1 MCLIGII
8 LVWFDRKCKY
18 YCLLFPKKL
27 LTLLNINRDWLIL
40 AWLWETYFKIHWSKF
55 EKKTT
60 VLYKKRYS
68 RRFSLNVFLSSP
80 FQLYKTHFIF
90 QSFAFNNR
98 NISKLSIYRVIF
110 PTQEACNAV
119 QYFKIL
125 KKCNLWDILGT
136 FFHSLH
142 NAFFVEVEKTTFSMI
157 AM

>member
-55 EKKTT
+55 EKKKTT

-125 KKCNLWDILGT
+125 KKVQ
-136 FFHSLH
+136 
-142 NAFFVEVEKTTFSMI
+142 FVRHLTLFP
-157 AM
+157 A

>member
-55 EKKTT
+55 EKKNLLCYTR
-60 VLYKKRYS
+60 KDIHGD
-68 RRFSLNVFLSSP
+68 FLLMYFFHILSIAH
-80 FQLYKTHFIF
+80 THTHF

-110 PTQEACNAV
+110 PTQEACTTFNAG
-119 QYFKIL
+119 YFKPNRTPL
-125 KKCNLWDILGT
+125 RR
-136 FFHSLH
+136 FFL
-142 NAFFVEVEKTTFSMI
+142 
-157 AM
+157 

>member
-1 MCLIGII
+1 MKVKQRYHSLIWQKMQI
-8 LVWFDRKCKY
+8 
-18 YCLLFPKKL
+18 LLFIVSKAINPL
-27 LTLLNINRDWLIL
+27 NNNINRDL
-40 AWLWETYFKIHWSKF
+40 AANFAPALWKLLPRHFKIHWLKF
-55 EKKTT
+55 EENIPT

-125 KKCNLWDILGT
+125 KKCNLWDILL
-136 FFHSLH
+136 FSLH
-142 NAFFVEVEKTTFSMI
+142 STFMCESKNHI
-157 AM
+157 